1 MIQSDDRSELNSPLT
16 VGTKKEKE
24 TGNVGKERCQEKELE

>member
-24 TGNVGKERCQEKELE
+24 TGN